1 MTIIIKE
8 IKITATIQS
17 KPNHQDKV
25 FPSDQ
30 FKNELKREILK
41 EINLKEL
48 RNKRYEQI
56 RKS

>member
-17 KPNHQDKV
+17 KSNHQDKV